1 MAFPRKTRS
10 FTFPLLVLLHLCT
23 TTIATTDTIS
33 RTQPLSDNITI
44 VSKEGNFELG
54 FFSPGN
60 NGNFHVGI
68 WFRTV
73 SKRTVIWV
81 ANRDIPVS
89 NVSSGEL
96 KISMDGNLVLKSLG
110 APIWSSN
117 STRKPSRST
126 IAVLLDSGNLILR
139 DQYNSSDIFWQSFDH
154 PTDTIV
160 SGQWYGIDKITREYQ
175 NRVSWKDQE
184 DPAPG
189 SFSFHADLVTM
200 SKYVSVWNDLKVYW
214 QSGNWTGKAFTSI
227 PGMPL
232 KSDYSYDFVNNTR
245 ELKFRWTTNDV
256 SIITRII
263 LSVNGQLQRHTWSN
277 DSKEWI
283 IEWYFPAA
291 LCDVYSVCGPFG
303 VCRTGSDEQC
313 FCLPGFTPAY
323 SRSWNLRAWS
333 QGCVRETDIQCVDS
347 NKSTDKKV
355 SDAFLKI
362 TNIKISQNP
371 ITQKVQSMEEC
382 RSICLSSCSC
392 TAYAHKDD
400 CNIWK
405 GKLRDLKQ
413 LSDGN
418 TDGLDIYI
426 RLAASDP
433 LIQESEK
440 KSHRERLAV
449 LIAVLGS
456 IFMALF
462 ALGITVKIFHGR
474 ITSQKTFSDNDSL
487 IIYDYSFLQHC
498 TKNFSDKLGQ
508 GSFGS
513 VFKGLLPD
521 SKPIAV
527 KKLQGMKQGEK
538 QFHTEVRALG
548 KIHHNNLVHLSGFCL
563 RGVERLLVYDFMVNG
578 SLDTHLFKNEKILDW
593 NTRFL
598 VILGVAKGL
607 YYLHD
612 ECHDRIVHCDIKP
625 ENVLLDAD
633 FSPKVA
639 DFGLAKL
646 MDRHFSRA
654 LTTIRGTI
662 GYLAPEWIGGLPIT
676 PKADVYSYGMMLF
689 EIISGRRNSESME
702 NGTIRYFPVWAAMR
716 ISEGDISEILDHRL
730 SDVNSIELER
740 ACKVACW
747 CIQDNEAHRPTMQ
760 QIVQILQGIQDV
772 SVAPVPVL
780 LQQLVEGQYSDTQP
794 CK

>member
-1 MAFPRKTRS
+1 MAFPRKTQS

-68 WFRTV
+68 WFRTI

-110 APIWSSN
+110 SPIWSSN

-160 SGQWYGIDKITREYQ
+160 SGQWYGIDKITRKYQ

-245 ELKFRWTTNDV
+245 ELKFRWTTKDV

-291 LCDVYSVCGPFG
+291 LCD
-303 VCRTGSDEQC
+303 
-313 FCLPGFTPAY
+313 
-323 SRSWNLRAWS
+323 
-333 QGCVRETDIQCVDS
+333 DI
-347 NKSTDKKV
+347 
-355 SDAFLKI
+355 L
-362 TNIKISQNP
+362 
-371 ITQKVQSMEEC
+371 
-382 RSICLSSCSC
+382 
-392 TAYAHKDD
+392 YA
-400 CNIWK
+400 
-405 GKLRDLKQ
+405 
-413 LSDGN
+413 
-418 TDGLDIYI
+418 
-426 RLAASDP
+426 
-433 LIQESEK
+433 
-440 KSHRERLAV
+440 
-449 LIAVLGS
+449 
-456 IFMALF
+456 
-462 ALGITVKIFHGR
+462 
-474 ITSQKTFSDNDSL
+474 
-487 IIYDYSFLQHC
+487 
-498 TKNFSDKLGQ
+498 
-508 GSFGS
+508 
-513 VFKGLLPD
+513 GLLE
-521 SKPIAV
+521 SAGQVLMSNASAYQVSHQLTQGVGIFEHGV
-527 KKLQGMKQGEK
+527 K
-538 QFHTEVRALG
+538 
-548 KIHHNNLVHLSGFCL
+548 
-563 RGVERLLVYDFMVNG
+563 
-578 SLDTHLFKNEKILDW
+578 
-593 NTRFL
+593 
-598 VILGVAKGL
+598 
-607 YYLHD
+607 
-612 ECHDRIVHCDIKP
+612 
-625 ENVLLDAD
+625 
-633 FSPKVA
+633 
-639 DFGLAKL
+639 
-646 MDRHFSRA
+646 
-654 LTTIRGTI
+654 
-662 GYLAPEWIGGLPIT
+662 
-676 PKADVYSYGMMLF
+676 DV
-689 EIISGRRNSESME
+689 
-702 NGTIRYFPVWAAMR
+702 
-716 ISEGDISEILDHRL
+716 
-730 SDVNSIELER
+730 
-740 ACKVACW
+740 
-747 CIQDNEAHRPTMQ
+747 
-760 QIVQILQGIQDV
+760 
-772 SVAPVPVL
+772 
-780 LQQLVEGQYSDTQP
+780 
-794 CK
+794 